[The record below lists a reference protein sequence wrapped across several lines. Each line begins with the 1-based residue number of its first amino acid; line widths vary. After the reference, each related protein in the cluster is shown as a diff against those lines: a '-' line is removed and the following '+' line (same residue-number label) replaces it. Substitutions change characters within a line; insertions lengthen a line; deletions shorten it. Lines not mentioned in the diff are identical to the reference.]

1 MKTKKI
7 SPSLKL
13 WLAVFALVPF
23 FALNI
28 FCGSLDIPAT
38 KVVEILF
45 SSSAANDAETYII
58 LQSRLPQAIVAM
70 LCGASLSVAGL
81 LLQTAFRN
89 PLAGPSI
96 FGITSGA
103 SLAVALVT
111 LLLGGSATA
120 LGFQLSIVVAAFIG
134 ASVVTAIVLALSS
147 IVRSNTMLLI
157 VGIMIGYIAS
167 SAITLLNYFASE
179 EGVRNYLLWGMGNF
193 GDVSLQQLPL
203 FSILSLVGILAS
215 LMLIKPLNTL
225 LLGDRYAENLGINI
239 RRVRNQL
246 LIVTGLL
253 TAVSTAY
260 CGPVAFLGLA
270 VPHIARLITNTEN
283 HRQLLP
289 TTILCGAIVAL
300 LCNILTTL
308 PSNGT
313 LLPLNAITPLIGAP
327 VIIYVVLLKR

>member
-7 SPSLKL
+7 SPFLKQ

-28 FCGSLDIPAT
+28 FFGSLDIPAT

-45 SSSAANDAETYII
+45 SSSATNDASAFII

-120 LGFQLSIVVAAFIG
+120 LGFQLSIVVAAFVG
-134 ASVVTAIVLALSS
+134 ASIVTAIVLALSS

-203 FSILSLVGILAS
+203 FTILSLVGILAS
-215 LMLIKPLNTL
+215 LMLIKQLNTL

-270 VPHIARLITNTEN
+270 VPHIARLVTNTEN

-289 TTILCGAIVAL
+289 ATILCGAIVAL
-300 LCNILTTL
+300 LCNFLTTL
-308 PSNGT
+308 PPNGT

>member
-1 MKTKKI
+1 M
-7 SPSLKL
+7 L
-13 WLAVFALVPF
+13 W
-23 FALNI
+23 
-28 FCGSLDIPAT
+28 
-38 KVVEILF
+38 
-45 SSSAANDAETYII
+45 
-58 LQSRLPQAIVAM
+58 
-70 LCGASLSVAGL
+70 GASLAVAGL

-120 LGFQLSIVVAAFIG
+120 LGFQLSIVVAAFVG
-134 ASVVTAIVLALSS
+134 ASIVTAIVLALSS

-203 FSILSLVGILAS
+203 FTILSLVGILAS

-270 VPHIARLITNTEN
+270 VPHIARLVTNTEN

-289 TTILCGAIVAL
+289 STILCGAIVAL
-300 LCNILTTL
+300 LCNFLTTL
-308 PSNGT
+308 PPNGT

>member
-13 WLAVFALVPF
+13 WLAVFALVTF

-28 FCGSLDIPAT
+28 FFGSLDIPAT

-45 SSSAANDAETYII
+45 SSSVANDATTYII

-120 LGFQLSIVVAAFIG
+120 LGFQLSIVVAAFVG
-134 ASVVTAIVLALSS
+134 ASIVTAIVLALSS

-203 FSILSLVGILAS
+203 FTFLSLVGILAS

-289 TTILCGAIVAL
+289 ATILCGAIVAL
-300 LCNILTTL
+300 LCNFLTTL

-313 LLPLNAITPLIGAP
+313 LLPLNAITPSIGAP

>member
-289 TTILCGAIVAL
+289 ATILCGAIVAL
-300 LCNILTTL
+300 LCNFLTTL

>member
-23 FALNI
+23 FTLNI

-45 SSSAANDAETYII
+45 SSLVANDAATYII

-120 LGFQLSIVVAAFIG
+120 LGFQLSIVVAAFVG
-134 ASVVTAIVLALSS
+134 ASIVTAIVLALSS

-203 FSILSLVGILAS
+203 FTILSLVGILAS

-289 TTILCGAIVAL
+289 ATILCGAIVAL
-300 LCNILTTL
+300 LCNFLTTL

>member
-1 MKTKKI
+1 MACRVCI
-7 SPSLKL
+7 S
-13 WLAVFALVPF
+13 AI

-28 FCGSLDIPAT
+28 FFGSLDIPAT

-45 SSSAANDAETYII
+45 SSSEANDASAFII

-120 LGFQLSIVVAAFIG
+120 LGYQLSIVVAAFVG
-134 ASVVTAIVLALSS
+134 ASIVTAIVLALSS

-203 FSILSLVGILAS
+203 FTILSLVGILAS

-225 LLGDRYAENLGINI
+225 CLA
-239 RRVRNQL
+239 
-246 LIVTGLL
+246 
-253 TAVSTAY
+253 TAM
-260 CGPVAFLGLA
+260 
-270 VPHIARLITNTEN
+270 
-283 HRQLLP
+283 
-289 TTILCGAIVAL
+289 
-300 LCNILTTL
+300 
-308 PSNGT
+308 
-313 LLPLNAITPLIGAP
+313 
-327 VIIYVVLLKR
+327 LKT

>member
-45 SSSAANDAETYII
+45 SSSVANDAATYII

-120 LGFQLSIVVAAFIG
+120 LGFQLSIVVAAFVG
-134 ASVVTAIVLALSS
+134 ASIVTAIVLALSS

-203 FSILSLVGILAS
+203 FTILSLVGILAS

-289 TTILCGAIVAL
+289 ATILCGAIVAL
-300 LCNILTTL
+300 LCNFLTTL